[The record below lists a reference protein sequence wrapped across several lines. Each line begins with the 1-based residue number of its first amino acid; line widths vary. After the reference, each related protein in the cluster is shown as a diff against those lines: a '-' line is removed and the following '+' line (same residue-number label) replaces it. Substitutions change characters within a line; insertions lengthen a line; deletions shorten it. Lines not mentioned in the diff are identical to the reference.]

1 MGSILVPAIVTVLVA
16 IISFVIYSTKILKIL
31 FTKPLKRRGA
41 VEIDT
46 KEHIFAHP
54 EFTDKL
60 QDFNSLDVRT
70 LHDVVEHGMKL
81 GGDRPLFSYRTSSTE
96 KFKSYSY
103 K

>member
-16 IISFVIYSTKILKIL
+16 IVSYVIYSTKLLKIL
-31 FTKPLKRRGA
+31 LTKPLKRKGA

-54 EFTDKL
+54 DFTDKL
-60 QDFNSLDVRT
+60 QDFSTLGVRT
-70 LHDVVEHGMKL
+70 LHDVVMRGVQV
-81 GGDRPLFSYRTSSTE
+81 GGDRPQFSYRTSSTE
-96 KFKSYSY
+96 NFKSYSY